1 MWFYLDKSLS
11 RADGWDDNQQSNQLL
26 LQWLPQAILEFVS
39 GIAAA
44 AFFKGDQN
52 IETHPG
58 VLLSNPRTD
67 AVH

>member
-1 MWFYLDKSLS
+1 MWFYLYKSLS
-11 RADGWDDNQQSNQLL
+11 QADGRDDNQQSNQLL
-26 LQWLPQAILEFVS
+26 LRWPPQAILEFVP

-52 IETHPG
+52 IETHPR
-58 VLLSNPRTD
+58 VLLSNPRAD